1 MAILPFGG
9 VVVPRPRDGRITKAS
24 PFLFVSPE
32 NGYDICVML
41 AAYLCRCPHHGE
53 EAGIN
58 PLQHFTL
65 SLGRQQYIPLV
76 VGGMGVD
83 VSTPDLVLAVARLGG
98 IAHLSDAMAPA
109 LMDRHAGTDFVRDKR
124 ARCRVNDSPEAAFD
138 LAALRDGIFRYVR
151 GVINRKR
158 GTGGVFLN
166 VMEKLTMGNPRG
178 TLQTRLTAALD
189 AGIDGITLSAGLHLG
204 SLELIKD
211 HPRFRE
217 VMLGIIVSSA
227 RALKLFLHRAARVGR
242 LPDYIIVEGPLAGG
256 HLGFPYNW
264 QDYDLATIVAEVQRL
279 LEADDLRIP
288 VIPAG
293 GIFTGSDAVAFL
305 QHGAAAVQVATRF
318 AVTRESGLPDAV
330 KQTFFAA
337 QPEDV
342 EVNMT
347 SPTGYPMRMLKA
359 SPAIGSTIA
368 PQCDAY
374 GYALD
379 RQGNCAYKTAYEQQ
393 TLTDGDPH
401 DAKVCLCAMMLRFK
415 IWTCGHTVSRLKET
429 THRLLDGTYQ
439 LPTAEQVFT
448 DYLQSIDQRILL
460 PPMLPVP
467 V

>member
-1 MAILPFGG
+1 
-9 VVVPRPRDGRITKAS
+9 
-24 PFLFVSPE
+24 
-32 NGYDICVML
+32 
-41 AAYLCRCPHHGE
+41 
-53 EAGIN
+53 
-58 PLQHFTL
+58 
-65 SLGRQQYIPLV
+65 
-76 VGGMGVD
+76 MGVD

-98 IAHLSDAMAPA
+98 IAHLSDAMTPA
-109 LMDRHAGTDFVRDKR
+109 LMDRHAGTHYIQDKR
-124 ARCRVNDSPEAAFD
+124 VRCRANGSFEAAFD
-138 LAALRDGIFRYVR
+138 LTALREAIFRYVR
-151 GVINRKR
+151 SVMSRKR
-158 GTGGVFLN
+158 GAGGVFLN

-178 TLQTRLTAALD
+178 TLRTRLTAVMD

-211 HPRFRE
+211 HPRFRD
-217 VMLGIIVSSA
+217 VKLGIIVSSA

-256 HLGFPYNW
+256 HLGFPVNW
-264 QDYDLATIVAEVQRL
+264 QNYDLATIVAEVQRL
-279 LEADDLRIP
+279 LETDDLRIP

-293 GIFTGSDAVAFL
+293 GIFTGSDAAAFL

-330 KQTFFAA
+330 KQAFFAA
-337 QPEDV
+337 EPEDV

-368 PQCDAY
+368 PQCDAF
-374 GYALD
+374 GYVLD
-379 RQGNCAYKTAYEQQ
+379 GQGKCAYKTAYERQE
-393 TLTDGDPH
+393 LTGGDAH
-401 DAKVCLCAMMLRFK
+401 DARVCLCAMMLHFQ

-439 LPTAEQVFT
+439 LPTVEQVFA

-467 V
+467 A